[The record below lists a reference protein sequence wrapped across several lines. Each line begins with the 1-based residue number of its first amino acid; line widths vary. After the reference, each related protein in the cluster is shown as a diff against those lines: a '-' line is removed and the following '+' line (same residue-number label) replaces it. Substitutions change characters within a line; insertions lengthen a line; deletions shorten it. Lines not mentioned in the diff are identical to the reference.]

1 VSVVVGI
8 VGVLLGLL
16 NEAWQ
21 PAVVGVALL
30 QLVVLALLTRG
41 AEVVDE
47 RLEKADLVRLE
58 EAVDALAAQ
67 VTGQSRAVQRLLQET
82 AAPAAGEE

>member
-1 VSVVVGI
+1 VSVVVVVVAI

-47 RLEKADLVRLE
+47 RLERADLVRLE
-58 EAVDALAAQ
+58 EAVEALAAQ
-67 VTGQSRAVQRLLQET
+67 SRAMQRLLQET

>member
-1 VSVVVGI
+1 MSVVVGI

-67 VTGQSRAVQRLLQET
+67 SRAMQRLLQET

>member
-1 VSVVVGI
+1 VSVVVVVVAI

-58 EAVDALAAQ
+58 EAVEALAAQ
-67 VTGQSRAVQRLLQET
+67 SRAMQRLLQET

>member
-1 VSVVVGI
+1 MSVVVVVVGI
-8 VGVLLGLL
+8 LAVLLGLL
-16 NEAWQ
+16 DEAWQ
-21 PAVVGVALL
+21 PAVVGVVLL

-41 AEVVDE
+41 ADVVDE

-58 EAVDALAAQ
+58 EAVEALAA
-67 VTGQSRAVQRLLQET
+67 QSRAVQRLLQET